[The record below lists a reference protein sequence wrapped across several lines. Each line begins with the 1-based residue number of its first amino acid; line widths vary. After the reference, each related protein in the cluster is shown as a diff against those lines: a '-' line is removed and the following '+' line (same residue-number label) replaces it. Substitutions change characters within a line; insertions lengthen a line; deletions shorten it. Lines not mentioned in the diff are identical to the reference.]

1 MFLNLEKFFLKH
13 GSINYKY
20 LMKYPEVIEKVD
32 SISKKILDASPSLKK
47 EFNNYIENSS
57 KIVKLTVTTDEKT
70 LNKVKKDAEKD
81 LLKQI
86 GNKVLNVERDIINK
100 EKLEEFEKIRYENN
114 LIQGISDLISLFS
127 QLNQSYNYNMS
138 NNHISKDMTREEKIE
153 THKRLQ
159 DKGAIQW

>member
-1 MFLNLEKFFLKH
+1 MNLEKFFLKH

-159 DKGAIQW
+159 DKGSIEW